1 MGFAGLRRFG
11 STFLTH
17 LQYKVRSDL
26 DVNDVMLIDSPGM
39 IDSPSQNSSGEDRGY
54 DFGGVAQWLAQRADV
69 ILLFFDP
76 ANPGTTGETLATLT
90 HALQG
95 SEHKLHLVLN
105 KADSFTRM
113 NDFARAYGAL
123 CWNLSKVIERKDLPR
138 IYTMCIPVQEVDG
151 DGADSTENA
160 LQQGIANDLQ
170 TARNEVIEQVL
181 RAPERRID
189 NMVTQLHNSAL
200 MLSVHARVGS
210 AVRRAYSMI
219 GIKQFASTFSI
230 FALSQAIAAGG
241 LYVVVRVFII
251 ENFHHI
257 TNRTA
262 HSNTGT
268 LLRSGNSVWQ

>member
-1 MGFAGLRRFG
+1 
-11 STFLTH
+11 
-17 LQYKVRSDL
+17 
-26 DVNDVMLIDSPGM
+26 
-39 IDSPSQNSSGEDRGY
+39 
-54 DFGGVAQWLAQRADV
+54 
-69 ILLFFDP
+69 
-76 ANPGTTGETLATLT
+76 
-90 HALQG
+90 
-95 SEHKLHLVLN
+95 
-105 KADSFTRM
+105 
-113 NDFARAYGAL
+113 
-123 CWNLSKVIERKDLPR
+123 
-138 IYTMCIPVQEVDG
+138 MCIPVQEVDG

-241 LYVVVRVFII
+241 LYVVVRVLGIFII